1 MKENPL
7 MRRTWYSLVV
17 IAIFASS
24 LLITLTGCHKKVAPP
39 PPAAAKTETP
49 QPSTQAAPAPTI
61 SLTVSPDAIEAG
73 QSTTL
78 SWTSSNATTVTI
90 DNGVGTAESSGKR
103 TVSPS
108 ASTTYQ
114 ARATGPGGNTVAQA
128 RVTVTAPQPAANPPV
143 NPTVSDALFFEQN
156 IKDAYFDYDQYNIRP
171 DAQSALQT
179 DARALNQRPS
189 LRITIEGH
197 CDERGSEKYNLALGD
212 RRANAARDFL
222 VGQGISAG
230 RIDSISYGKE
240 KNECEAHTEECWQS
254 NRRAHLVMR

>member
-1 MKENPL
+1 
-7 MRRTWYSLVV
+7 MRRTSYSLLA

-24 LLITLTGCHKKVAPP
+24 LLITLTGCHKKVTAP
-39 PPAAAKTETP
+39 PPAASAKVETP
-49 QPSTQAAPAPTI
+49 IPPPTPVAPAPTI
-61 SLTVSPDAIEAG
+61 SLKVSPDAIDAG

-90 DNGVGTAESSGKR
+90 DNGVGTVESSGSR
-103 TVSPS
+103 TISPT

-128 RVTVTAPQPAANPPV
+128 RVTVTVPQPAVNIPV
-143 NPTVSDALFFEQN
+143 TPTINDAAFFDQN
-156 IKDAYFDYDQYNIRP
+156 IKDAFFDYDQYNIRS
-171 DAQSALQT
+171 DAQAALQA
-179 DARALNQRPS
+179 DARALNQRPNI
-189 LRITIEGH
+189 RITIEGH

-230 RIDSISYGKE
+230 RIDTISYGKE
-240 KNECEAHTEECWQS
+240 KNECEAHTEDCWQR

>member
-1 MKENPL
+1 
-7 MRRTWYSLVV
+7 MRRTRYSLVV
-17 IAIFASS
+17 IALFALS

-39 PPAAAKTETP
+39 PPAPTKTETP
-49 QPSTQAAPAPTI
+49 APPLAVAPAPTV

-78 SWTSSNATTVTI
+78 SWTSSNATNVTI
-90 DNGVGTAESSGKR
+90 DNGVGTVESSGKR

-114 ARATGPGGNTVAQA
+114 ARATGAGGNTVAQA
-128 RVTVTAPQPAANPPV
+128 RVTVTAPQPAVIPTV

-171 DAQSALQT
+171 DAQSALQA
-179 DARALNQRPS
+179 DARALNQRPGI
-189 LRITIEGH
+189 RITIEGH

-212 RRANAARDFL
+212 RRANAAKDFL
-222 VGQGISAG
+222 VGLGISAG
-230 RIDSISYGKE
+230 RVDTVSYGKE
-240 KNECEAHTEECWQS
+240 KNECEAHTEECWQK
-254 NRRAHLVMR
+254 NRRAHVVMR